1 MPMNKLHL
9 SPQAQNDLSE
19 IKDYIAHD
27 LENPEAAQRT
37 VRRITKELRI
47 LQTFAFAGAPLS
59 SIVDIHGDYRFLT
72 SGNYLAFYRVRGT
85 DVYVDRIL
93 YGRSDYLRTLFG
105 DLPEEDVESERGMV
119 E

>member
-9 SPQAQNDLSE
+9 SLQAQNDLIE
-19 IKDYIAHD
+19 INDYIARD
-27 LENPEAAQRT
+27 LENPEAARRT
-37 VRRITKELRI
+37 VRRITKELRV
-47 LQTFAFAGAPLS
+47 LQTFAFAGTPLS
-59 SIVDIHGDYRFLT
+59 SIADIHADYRFLT
-72 SGNYLAFYRVRGT
+72 SGNYLAFYRVRGA
-85 DVYVDRIL
+85 DVYIDRIL

>member
-1 MPMNKLHL
+1 MNELHL
-9 SPQAQNDLSE
+9 SPQAQNDLIE
-19 IKDYIAHD
+19 INDYITHD
-27 LENPEAAQRT
+27 LENPEAARRT

-47 LQTFAFAGAPLS
+47 LQTFAFAGTSLS
-59 SIVDIHGDYRFLT
+59 SIADIHGDYRFLT

-85 DVYVDRIL
+85 DVYIDRIL

-105 DLPEEDVESERGMV
+105 DLPEEGVESERGMM